1 MINVSIHYHNI
12 LRRRTGVERETM
24 QLPGETSL
32 YCALGKVADHYGP
45 HLREML
51 FAPDG
56 TVANHLVVFHNG
68 QLVRHDARTVQLAD
82 GDKLMLFPAISG
94 G

>member
-1 MINVSIHYHNI
+1 MIRVRISYHNI
-12 LRRRTGVERETM
+12 LRRQTGVEGETVH
-24 QLPGETSL
+24 LPGGTSL
-32 YCALGKVADHYGP
+32 YAALQHLAGHYGP

-56 TVANHLVVFHNG
+56 TVATHLVVFHNG
-68 QLVRHDARTVQLAD
+68 QLARQDARTVQLVD
-82 GDKLMLFPAISG
+82 GDELMLFPAISG

>member
-1 MINVSIHYHNI
+1 MMNIHVNYHNM
-12 LRRRTGVERETM
+12 LRRRTAVEQETI
-24 QLPGETSL
+24 QLPAGTSL
-32 YCALGKVADHYGP
+32 YGALEKVADHYGP

-56 TVANHLVVFHNG
+56 TVVNHLVIFHNG
-68 QLVRHDARTVQLAD
+68 QLARQDPRTVRLAD
-82 GDKLMLFPAISG
+82 GDELMLFPAISG

>member
-1 MINVSIHYHNI
+1 MNIHIHYHNM
-12 LRRRTGVERETM
+12 LRRRTGVERESFQM
-24 QLPGETSL
+24 PDASSL
-32 YCALGKVADHYGP
+32 YDALEKVAARYGP
-45 HLREML
+45 HLHEML

-68 QLVRHDARTVQLAD
+68 QLARQAARTVPLAD
-82 GDKLMLFPAISG
+82 GDELMLFPAISG

>member
-1 MINVSIHYHNI
+1 MINIHISYHNM
-12 LRRRTGVERETM
+12 LRRRTGVEREM
-24 QLPGETSL
+24 IQLPAVTSL
-32 YCALGKVADHYGP
+32 YGALEQVAGRYGP

-56 TVANHLVVFHNG
+56 TVANHLVIFHNG
-68 QLVRHDARTVQLAD
+68 QLARQDAHTLQLMD
-82 GDKLMLFPAISG
+82 GDELMLFPAISG

>member
-1 MINVSIHYHNI
+1 MISVHISYHNM
-12 LRRRTGVERETM
+12 LRRQTGVERETI
-24 QLPGETSL
+24 QLPAEASL
-32 YCALGKVADHYGP
+32 CGALERVADRYGT

-56 TVANHLVVFHNG
+56 TVASHLVVFHNG
-68 QLVRHDARTVQLAD
+68 QLARQDARTVQLVD
-82 GDKLMLFPAISG
+82 GDELMLFPAISG

>member
-1 MINVSIHYHNI
+1 MINVRIQYHNM
-12 LRRRTGVERETM
+12 LRRRTGVERETI
-24 QLPGETSL
+24 QLPAETSL
-32 YCALGKVADHYGP
+32 YSVLEQVADRYGP

-56 TVANHLVVFHNG
+56 TIANYLVVFHNG
-68 QLVRHDARTVQLAD
+68 QLARQDARTVQLTD
-82 GDKLMLFPAISG
+82 GDELMLFPAISG

>member
-1 MINVSIHYHNI
+1 MNIQVVYHNM
-12 LRRRTGVERETM
+12 LRRRTGVERETLE
-24 QLPGETSL
+24 LPAGTSL
-32 YCALGKVADHYGP
+32 YGTLERVADRYGP

-68 QLVRHDARTVQLAD
+68 QLARQDARTVLLAD
-82 GDKLMLFPAISG
+82 GDELMLFPAISG

>member
-1 MINVSIHYHNI
+1 MMEIHIHYHNM
-12 LRRRTGVERETM
+12 LRRRAGVERETI
-24 QLPGETSL
+24 QLPEETSL
-32 YCALGKVADHYGP
+32 YGALDHVAGRYGA

-68 QLVRHDARTVQLAD
+68 QLARQDARTVPLAD
-82 GDKLMLFPAISG
+82 GDELMLFPVISG

>member
-1 MINVSIHYHNI
+1 MINVSIRYHNI
-12 LRRRTGVERETM
+12 LRRRTGVERETI
-24 QLPGETSL
+24 QLPAETSL
-32 YCALGKVADHYGP
+32 YGALEKVADRYGP

-56 TVANHLVVFHNG
+56 TVASHLVVFHNG
-68 QLVRHDARTVQLAD
+68 QLARQDARAVQLAD
-82 GDKLMLFPAISG
+82 GDELMLFPAISG